1 MKWFDGDDLAV
12 VGVIVIAIASLL
24 FLKDATQI
32 VLVCVGGLVGVITG
46 SKTKKPDEQSPPGP
60 TQ

>member
-32 VLVCVGGLVGVITG
+32 VLVCVGGLVGVAGVLGGLVLLRRKIA
-46 SKTKKPDEQSPPGP
+46 
-60 TQ
+60 